1 LRSVNGQN
9 CVQLSVIKDGRRG
22 NDCFVEDFHLFEA
35 SKNSPSQKN
44 QSPKKRI
51 IFFACSF
58 VGSIVDI

>member
-1 LRSVNGQN
+1 
-9 CVQLSVIKDGRRG
+9 VQLSVIKDGRRG